1 MRILENIEAIGS
13 AITWSP
19 RCSTVTYA
27 VVLGISDQNIR
38 ILHAGLKFHSYKIM
52 LARELNVNDR
62 ASRKTSLKAVLENV
76 EEDTII
82 FSSDDHIFIFR
93 VALNKILLLV
103 I

>member
-1 MRILENIEAIGS
+1 MKTPENIEVVRLTIMQFSCCS
-13 AITWSP
+13 AAKLVLI
-19 RCSTVTYA
+19 
-27 VVLGISDQNIR
+27 LGISYQNVR